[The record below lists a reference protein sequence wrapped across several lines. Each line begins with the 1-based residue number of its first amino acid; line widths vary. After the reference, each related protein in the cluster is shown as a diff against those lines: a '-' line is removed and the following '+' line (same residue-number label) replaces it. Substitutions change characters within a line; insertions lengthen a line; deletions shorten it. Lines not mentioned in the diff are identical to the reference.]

1 MLSWFNWSHH
11 YLKEVIKS
19 FKYLDNKKVLII
31 AGNSINDYAS
41 SKKKILLTN

>member
-1 MLSWFNWSHH
+1 MLPWSIGPYH

-19 FKYLDNKKVLII
+19 FKFLDDRIALII

-41 SKKKILLTN
+41 F